1 MTYCQG
7 PNTVYV
13 QNLRANSFSGFQD
26 RRDRL
31 LRERSDAS
39 DAGSALRPPRPH
51 RRRRR
56 ARLPVG
62 QAEGATVQV
71 GNLDV
76 FQIIKVG
83 ILVHR

>member
-7 PNTVYV
+7 PNIVYV
-13 QNLRANSFSGFQD
+13 QNFRANLFSGFQD

-31 LRERSDAS
+31 LRERGDAT

-71 GNLDV
+71 GNTDV
-76 FQIIKVG
+76 FQMIK
-83 ILVHR
+83 LRS